1 MKKILFL
8 LACCLMTIGMQAEN
22 TQKLTINGEEVQK
35 VVTRMTFEGNNVVL
49 HFDDQTQQSADM
61 STVVLSFT
69 WDGAGIYTVKQ
80 PVGDLLSLKGI
91 AAGDALTIYD
101 AAGKRVMTTTAEHA
115 AATLSTKSLT
125 PGVYMLKVGRQVV
138 KFVKR

>member
-1 MKKILFL
+1 
-8 LACCLMTIGMQAEN
+8 
-22 TQKLTINGEEVQK
+22 
-35 VVTRMTFEGNNVVL
+35 MTFEGNNVVL